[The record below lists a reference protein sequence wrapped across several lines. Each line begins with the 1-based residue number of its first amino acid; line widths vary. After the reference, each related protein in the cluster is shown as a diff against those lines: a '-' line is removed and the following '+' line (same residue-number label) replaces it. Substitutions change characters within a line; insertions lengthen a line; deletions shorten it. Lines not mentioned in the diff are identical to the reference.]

1 MKINEIIKKFGGQ
14 TNLANLLGIRQSA
27 IAYWVKK
34 GSIPNKWHEKIIEIA
49 QQQGLPLTLLNV
61 DVRESSTAEYIDSYG
76 NGFNLSNFGE
86 GDLSNIAL
94 APSQFIFYT
103 STQGQVKVKVFL
115 DDETIWTTQQGMAE
129 IFDTTKQTISYHLNN
144 IFKELEL
151 VKTATVKEILT
162 VQTEGNRSIER
173 QLEYYNLDVIISIGY
188 RVKSQKGVRFRQWAT
203 SVLKNYIQNG
213 YVINGEKITN
223 DRFVSLENDVNIL
236 KSQMNKI
243 NSKIKE
249 NSLEF
254 NQNIFFDGQIYDS
267 YSFVNDLIKLA
278 KSEIVLI
285 DNYIDDTV
293 FTLFSK
299 YPNINFTIYTST
311 ISKQLKLDFEK
322 YSKQYKNISLKTFKS
337 SHDRFLIIDK
347 KEIYHLGASLKDLG
361 KKWFLKESA

>member
-1 MKINEIIKKFGGQ
+1 MQ
-14 TNLANLLGIRQSA
+14 
-27 IAYWVKK
+27 
-34 GSIPNKWHEKIIEIA
+34 
-49 QQQGLPLTLLNV
+49 
-61 DVRESSTAEYIDSYG
+61 
-76 NGFNLSNFGE
+76 
-86 GDLSNIAL
+86 DLSNL
-94 APSQFIFYT
+94 VVYND
-103 STQGQVKVKVFL
+103 GELELKVSV
-115 DDETIWTTQQGMAE
+115 DSETIWLTQKQIAE
-129 IFDTTKQTISYHLNN
+129 VFGVNIPAISKHIKNIYKDNELNEFSTVS
-144 IFKELEL
+144 ILE
-151 VKTATVKEILT
+151 I
-162 VQTEGNRSIER
+162 VQKEGNRNIVRNIEH
-173 QLEYYNLDVIISIGY
+173 YNLDIVLSVGY
-188 RVKSQKGVRFRQWAT
+188 RTNSVKAIKFRQWAT

-236 KSQMNKI
+236 KSQINKI

-278 KSEIVLI
+278 KSEIILI

-361 KKWFLKESA
+361 KKWFAFSKMSLNSLNLDDILHKLEV

>member
-1 MKINEIIKKFGGQ
+1 MQ
-14 TNLANLLGIRQSA
+14 
-27 IAYWVKK
+27 
-34 GSIPNKWHEKIIEIA
+34 
-49 QQQGLPLTLLNV
+49 
-61 DVRESSTAEYIDSYG
+61 
-76 NGFNLSNFGE
+76 
-86 GDLSNIAL
+86 DLSNL
-94 APSQFIFYT
+94 VVYND
-103 STQGQVKVKVFL
+103 GELELKVSV
-115 DDETIWTTQQGMAE
+115 DSETIWLTQKQIAE
-129 IFDTTKQTISYHLNN
+129 VFGVNIPAISKHIKNIYKDNELNEFSTVS
-144 IFKELEL
+144 ILE
-151 VKTATVKEILT
+151 I
-162 VQTEGNRSIER
+162 VQKEGNRNIVRNIEH
-173 QLEYYNLDVIISIGY
+173 YNLDIVLSVGY
-188 RVKSQKGVRFRQWAT
+188 RTNSVKAIKFRQWAT

-236 KSQMNKI
+236 KSQIKKI

-254 NQNIFFDGQIYDS
+254 NQNIFFDGQIYDA
-267 YSFVNDLIKLA
+267 YIFVNDLLKLA

-361 KKWFLKESA
+361 KKWFAFSKMSLNSLNLDDILHKLEV

>member
-1 MKINEIIKKFGGQ
+1 MQ
-14 TNLANLLGIRQSA
+14 
-27 IAYWVKK
+27 
-34 GSIPNKWHEKIIEIA
+34 
-49 QQQGLPLTLLNV
+49 
-61 DVRESSTAEYIDSYG
+61 
-76 NGFNLSNFGE
+76 
-86 GDLSNIAL
+86 DLSNL
-94 APSQFIFYT
+94 VVYND
-103 STQGQVKVKVFL
+103 GELELKVSV
-115 DDETIWTTQQGMAE
+115 DSETIWLTQLQMSQL
-129 IFDTTKQTISYHLNN
+129 FDTSTDNVGLHLKN
-144 IFKELEL
+144 IYLEKELDENSTTEFFS
-151 VKTATVKEILT
+151 VVRK
-162 VQTEGNRSIER
+162 EGNRLVKRE
-173 QLEYYNLDVIISIGY
+173 LKHYNLDVIICVGY
-188 RVKSQKGVRFRQWAT
+188 RVSSLRATKFRQWAT

-236 KSQMNKI
+236 KSQINKI

-254 NQNIFFDGQIYDS
+254 NQNIFFDGQIYDA
-267 YSFVNDLIKLA
+267 YSFVNDLLKLA
-278 KSEIVLI
+278 KEEVILI

-299 YPNINFTIYTST
+299 YLNINFTIYTST

-361 KKWFLKESA
+361 KKWFAFSKMSLNSLNLDDILHKLEV

>member
-1 MKINEIIKKFGGQ
+1 MQ
-14 TNLANLLGIRQSA
+14 
-27 IAYWVKK
+27 
-34 GSIPNKWHEKIIEIA
+34 
-49 QQQGLPLTLLNV
+49 
-61 DVRESSTAEYIDSYG
+61 
-76 NGFNLSNFGE
+76 
-86 GDLSNIAL
+86 DLSNL
-94 APSQFIFYT
+94 VVYND
-103 STQGQVKVKVFL
+103 GELELKVSV
-115 DDETIWTTQQGMAE
+115 DSETIWLTQKQIAE
-129 IFDTTKQTISYHLNN
+129 VFGGTKQNISLHINN
-144 IFKELEL
+144 IYKEKELD
-151 VKTATVKEILT
+151 KISTIKYYLT
-162 VQTEGNRSIER
+162 VQKEGNREVTRNIEH
-173 QLEYYNLDVIISIGY
+173 YNLDMILSLGY
-188 RVKSQKGVRFRQWAT
+188 RINSIKATKFRQWAT

-236 KSQMNKI
+236 KSQIKKI

-254 NQNIFFDGQIYDS
+254 NQNIFFDGQIYDA
-267 YSFVNDLIKLA
+267 YIFVNDLIKFA

-361 KKWFLKESA
+361 KKWFAFSKMSFDIDLIFNRLK

>member
-1 MKINEIIKKFGGQ
+1 MQ
-14 TNLANLLGIRQSA
+14 DLTNLVVYNDGELELKVS
-27 IAYWVKK
+27 
-34 GSIPNKWHEKIIEIA
+34 
-49 QQQGLPLTLLNV
+49 V
-61 DVRESSTAEYIDSYG
+61 DS
-76 NGFNLSNFGE
+76 
-86 GDLSNIAL
+86 
-94 APSQFIFYT
+94 
-103 STQGQVKVKVFL
+103 
-115 DDETIWTTQQGMAE
+115 ETIWLTQLQMSQL
-129 IFDTTKQTISYHLNN
+129 FDTSTDNVGLHLKN
-144 IFKELEL
+144 IYLEKELDENSTTEFFS
-151 VKTATVKEILT
+151 VVRK
-162 VQTEGNRSIER
+162 EGNRLVKRE
-173 QLEYYNLDVIISIGY
+173 LKHYNLDVIICVGY
-188 RVKSQKGVRFRQWAT
+188 RVSSLRATKFRQWAT

-213 YVINGEKITN
+213 YAINNHKITEQ
-223 DRFVSLENDVNIL
+223 RLFALENDMQFI
-236 KSQMNKI
+236 K
-243 NSKIKE
+243 SKIKN

-254 NQNIFFDGQIYDS
+254 NQNIFFDGQIYDA

-361 KKWFLKESA
+361 KKWFAFSKMSFDIDLIFNRLK